1 MTEAGSAGSAGSAP
15 VRRSRS
21 ALDPAAP
28 ALAIVAE
35 SAWISVV
42 AALVQAF
49 VQERAILG
57 VVGLVPFVAAGLLI
71 ARAFGARLGSRW
83 PATAVAL
90 TLVSAAA
97 GWLVSPT
104 VREALVGGDLSRA
117 LGDHADGWLAG
128 LAMLRGF
135 AHAGPL
141 RSEESLAGLL
151 GIGTPALAGVA
162 LLGGA
167 VAEPWRGWFIADAI
181 AGVIL
186 FLGTGI
192 LGLTI
197 ARMSSLGIA
206 SGFDWRRNRTWLALL
221 LFLVVAIAGVALPGA
236 FVVGAAIPIA
246 VGLLAVPLLVV
257 GAIAGFGYTSRRALA
272 SVFLLGIVLI
282 AIAAIGGE
290 TLSQVTPPEPTG
302 GGEGQATNQA
312 LVGAAAGGIALLLV
326 VLAILILARLW
337 MREIRVPVE
346 SDVPEE
352 RTIDYGGSE
361 RPLPRRP
368 RGQVRNRRPDPTEA
382 VGAYVALVEDLA
394 TRGDA
399 ARFEAETPAEHARRL
414 RGRDLG
420 GLGLALLAAD
430 YELAQFGGV
439 SLSPAEHRR
448 AVSRWRRLR
457 GLVGGTPK
465 R

>member
-1 MTEAGSAGSAGSAP
+1 M
-15 VRRSRS
+15 RRSRS

-117 LGDHADGWLAG
+117 LDDHADGWLAG

-206 SGFDWRRNRTWLALL
+206 SGFDWRRNRTWFALL
-221 LFLVVAIAGVALPGA
+221 LFLVVAIAGIALPGA

-257 GAIAGFGYTSRRALA
+257 GVIAGFGLHLAPRARLGLPARDRDHRDRRDRRRDPDPGHAARTDRGRRRPGHEPGARRGGSGRDRAPARRPRDPHPGATLDARDPGPGRERRARGAHDRLRRTRATGTAAAAWTGAQAATRSDRSRRRVRCARRGPCDSRRRRAL
-272 SVFLLGIVLI
+272 
-282 AIAAIGGE
+282 
-290 TLSQVTPPEPTG
+290 
-302 GGEGQATNQA
+302 
-312 LVGAAAGGIALLLV
+312 
-326 VLAILILARLW
+326 
-337 MREIRVPVE
+337 
-346 SDVPEE
+346 
-352 RTIDYGGSE
+352 
-361 RPLPRRP
+361 
-368 RGQVRNRRPDPTEA
+368 
-382 VGAYVALVEDLA
+382 
-394 TRGDA
+394 
-399 ARFEAETPAEHARRL
+399 
-414 RGRDLG
+414 
-420 GLGLALLAAD
+420 
-430 YELAQFGGV
+430 
-439 SLSPAEHRR
+439 
-448 AVSRWRRLR
+448 
-457 GLVGGTPK
+457 
-465 R
+465 